1 MPEQAAL
8 SELKLSS
15 TFKCCQRALA
25 QWLEQ
30 QPGASMSVMAA
41 RRNLALLSQSEWT
54 RLMGWLDL
62 LLGASRH
69 NRDMAMSARIERLA
83 ASLGRRIPPGPVAL
97 APAGAVTL
105 IGTAISR
112 RAARTAGPAGDFPAF
127 VPRHGDRIMC
137 DATPGGMSGGS
148 ILLVAQAA
156 KPRHRPHERGATR

>member
-1 MPEQAAL
+1 
-8 SELKLSS
+8 
-15 TFKCCQRALA
+15 
-25 QWLEQ
+25 
-30 QPGASMSVMAA
+30 MSVMAA

-83 ASLGRRIPPGPVAL
+83 ASLGRSIPPGPVEH

-112 RAARTAGPAGDFPAF
+112 SA
-127 VPRHGDRIMC
+127 
-137 DATPGGMSGGS
+137 
-148 ILLVAQAA
+148 
-156 KPRHRPHERGATR
+156 